1 MSMCYF
7 CVFYY
12 GPPRRGRMQALSSE
26 FKIDQADFIYWMSFL
41 PSNLIKEISPNP
53 KKLSVQILNKVVHQH
68 SIAE

>member
-12 GPPRRGRMQALSSE
+12 APPRQGRMQALSPE

-53 KKLSVQILNKVVHQH
+53 KALSANT
-68 SIAE
+68 